1 VQLVERDRQSVA
13 LTAVGQS
20 VATRARQV
28 LAAAQDLTDFAAAA
42 SRPMQGPLRLGVIP
56 TIAPFVLPDVMPIL
70 RKKFPGM
77 QLSLRED
84 LTANLLTRLHHRQ
97 LDFILIALPIETG
110 ELHVRPLYA
119 DKFWLVGRKDDL
131 AVSGRAIRLN
141 HEWTER
147 LLLLEE
153 GHCLRDHALQACRA
167 AEVGHAEGIE
177 ATSLLTLIQMVASG
191 MGVALLP
198 EMALRHGLIRY
209 QPLQARPLAAPAPHR
224 TIALVTRPTSAHMAA
239 FEAIG
244 QVISAEHARRKR
256 NLA

>member
-1 VQLVERDRQSVA
+1 MAALPSLRQLRYLLALTEHLNFTRAAEASFVSQSTLSAGLKELESTLGVQLVERDRQSVA

-42 SRPMQGPLRLGVIP
+42 SRPMQGQLRLGVIP

-70 RKKFPGM
+70 RKKFPGL

-84 LTANLLTRLHHRQ
+84 LTAHLLTRLYNRQ

-153 GHCLRDHALQACRA
+153 GHCLRDHALQACQW
-167 AEVGHAEGIE
+167 H
-177 ATSLLTLIQMVASG
+177 
-191 MGVALLP
+191 
-198 EMALRHGLIRY
+198 
-209 QPLQARPLAAPAPHR
+209 AAPCLSR
-224 TIALVTRPTSAHMAA
+224 VKTTLLLLM
-239 FEAIG
+239 
-244 QVISAEHARRKR
+244 
-256 NLA
+256 NLRSSGSFVACFTHLIPSKLLNFC